1 MAFSINSASAMGSS
15 FSQAQ
20 SRYIS
25 DPPLMRRDAQS
36 ISENLVN
43 YKIDGKTKNHI
54 SKIVDNLRQ
63 PGPLTFKNT
72 ASLFTNLTQMDKANP
87 TFLGTAKENI
97 FGSGS
102 GSKTITS
109 LLDDMLVT
117 AKFGINFS
125 ESMQSDI
132 GMPNDTMKELYLMLM
147 QILQNGIE
155 SPEELSNIL
164 ALMGILDGFIPAD
177 LKMQVQ
183 ESITLFVED
192 LKSGVTDFK
201 SFMMLSHVLSNL
213 NTGGGLGLEVPTL
226 TKLDYQYINP
236 DMIMPIDR
244 APEADGEFDHFNETG
259 QTQVQE
265 LGNSSN
271 TSDSSE
277 EIDTKMAHIEM
288 QALKLHTKRK
298 KDKDSTSSI
307 ASQALSKQTTS
318 IKRVQHSQQAGN
330 NLSEGFEG
338 KKERT
343 LSQIK
348 DNIKN
353 LSALSKQEKT
363 NETVAEDKAFK
374 TAVRSSINSLM
385 NNNSLVYASGI
396 LAMLSIPLEI
406 RLDDLLEEM
415 DYFVD
420 KYSPQS

>member
-1 MAFSINSASAMGSS
+1 
-15 FSQAQ
+15 
-20 SRYIS
+20 
-25 DPPLMRRDAQS
+25 
-36 ISENLVN
+36 
-43 YKIDGKTKNHI
+43 
-54 SKIVDNLRQ
+54 
-63 PGPLTFKNT
+63 
-72 ASLFTNLTQMDKANP
+72 
-87 TFLGTAKENI
+87 
-97 FGSGS
+97 
-102 GSKTITS
+102 
-109 LLDDMLVT
+109 MLVT

-385 NNNSLVYASGI
+385 NNNSLV
-396 LAMLSIPLEI
+396 
-406 RLDDLLEEM
+406 
-415 DYFVD
+415 
-420 KYSPQS
+420 